1 MKKLKLSPVQFVL
14 ASFFQSVTP
23 RTAGFNTV
31 DIGSLTQPTLL
42 LLIFL
47 MFVGGSPGGT
57 AGGIKTTTFTVLKFL
72 EGDVIFIV
80 GRTEDLVTFKE
91 AFEK

>member
-1 MKKLKLSPVQFVL
+1 LQLEEGDEVIVSPNAQE
-14 ASFFQSVTP
+14 
-23 RTAGFNTV
+23 
-31 DIGSLTQPTLL
+31 
-42 LLIFL
+42 
-47 MFVGGSPGGT
+47 
-57 AGGIKTTTFTVLKFL
+57 KFL